1 MTTAMLLAGLAT
13 FFFLSGAGMAA
24 IICVALYS
32 ARHLKIVKDR
42 IFHVS
47 TDCAGLSQRITDLH
61 QDFRQLRNETR
72 AQNRESVENSED
84 RSVWQEIDRD
94 LNGQTA
100 PTGTAYISSDVWTR
114 LSNDEP

>member
-13 FFFLSGAGMAA
+13 FFFLSGAGMTA
-24 IICVALYS
+24 IICLSLYG
-32 ARHLKIVKDR
+32 ARHLKITKDR

-61 QDFRQLRNETR
+61 QDFRQLRNEVR
-72 AQNRESVENSED
+72 AQHHESVASPED
-84 RSVWQEIDRD
+84 RSVWQVIDQQ
-94 LNGQTA
+94 LEGQ
-100 PTGTAYISSDVWTR
+100 TGTAYISSDVWTR

>member
-24 IICVALYS
+24 IICLSLYG
-32 ARHLKIVKDR
+32 ARHLKITKDR

-61 QDFRQLRNETR
+61 QDFRRLRDEVHER
-72 AQNRESVENSED
+72 RHASVASPED
-84 RSVWQEIDRD
+84 RSVWQEIDRQ
-94 LNGQTA
+94 LEGQTA
-100 PTGTAYISSDVWTR
+100 PAGTAYISSDVWTR